1 MTERKEILD
10 KIWDELTLGL
20 NSGRHPFHIFSVSTV
35 KNNKPDS
42 RTVVLRAVE
51 KENKS
56 ISFHTDLRSKKVLQI
71 KESEN
76 ICALFYDKDSK
87 IQLRIYG
94 SASKE
99 TNSLL
104 IKEKWNSS
112 KEMSKLCYLNKIS
125 PGEVINESKDYLY
138 GKEELNNIEL
148 GIKNFSI
155 INIKISQIDWLSLN
169 HEGHQRML
177 INYTSNNKIEFD
189 WVAP

>member
-20 NSGRHPFHIFSVSTV
+20 NSGKHPFHIFSVSTV

-99 TNSLL
+99 TDSLL

-112 KEMSKLCYLNKIS
+112 KEMSKLCYLNKIP

>member
-20 NSGRHPFHIFSVSTV
+20 NSGKHPFHIFSVSTV

-42 RTVVLRAVE
+42 RTVVLRGVE

-99 TNSLL
+99 TDSLL

-112 KEMSKLCYLNKIS
+112 KEMSKLCYLNKIP

>member
-20 NSGRHPFHIFSVSTV
+20 NSGKHPFHIFSVSTV

>member
-1 MTERKEILD
+1 MTEKEEILD
-10 KIWDELTLGL
+10 KIWDELILGL
-20 NSGRHPFHIFSVSTV
+20 NSGKHPFHIFTVSTV

-42 RTVVLRAVE
+42 RSVVLRTVD

-56 ISFHTDLRSKKVLQI
+56 ISFHTDLRSKKILQI

-125 PGEVINESKDYLY
+125 PGEVINEPKDYLY

>member
-1 MTERKEILD
+1 MTEKKEILD

-99 TNSLL
+99 TDSLI

-112 KEMSKLCYLNKIS
+112 KEMSKLCYLNKIPPS
-125 PGEVINESKDYLY
+125 EVINESKDYLY

>member
-20 NSGRHPFHIFSVSTV
+20 NSGKHPFHIFSVSTV

-99 TNSLL
+99 TDSLL

-138 GKEELNNIEL
+138 GKEELNNVEL

-169 HEGHQRML
+169 HEGHQRMI

>member
-1 MTERKEILD
+1 MTEKEEILD
-10 KIWDELTLGL
+10 KIWDELILGL
-20 NSGRHPFHIFSVSTV
+20 NSGKHPFHIFTVSTV

-42 RTVVLRAVE
+42 RSVVLRTVD

-56 ISFHTDLRSKKVLQI
+56 ISFHTDLRSKKILQI

-94 SASKE
+94 SMSME

-125 PGEVINESKDYLY
+125 PGEVINEPKDYLY

-177 INYTSNNKIEFD
+177 INYTSNNKIDFD

>member
-20 NSGRHPFHIFSVSTV
+20 NSGKHPFHIFSVSTV

-99 TNSLL
+99 TDSHL

-112 KEMSKLCYLNKIS
+112 KEMSKLCYLNKIP
-125 PGEVINESKDYLY
+125 PGEVINESKDYFY

>member
-20 NSGRHPFHIFSVSTV
+20 NSGKHPFHIFSVSTV

-56 ISFHTDLRSKKVLQI
+56 ISFHTDLRSKKFLQI

-99 TNSLL
+99 TDSLL

-112 KEMSKLCYLNKIS
+112 KEMSKLCYLNKIP

>member
-20 NSGRHPFHIFSVSTV
+20 NSGKHPFHIFSVSTV

-76 ICALFYDKDSK
+76 ICALFYDKDTK

-99 TNSLL
+99 TDSLL

-155 INIKISQIDWLSLN
+155 INIKISKIDWLSLN

>member
-1 MTERKEILD
+1 MTEKEGILD
-10 KIWDELTLGL
+10 KIWNELILGL
-20 NSGRHPFHIFSVSTV
+20 NSGKHPFHIFTVSTV

-42 RTVVLRAVE
+42 RSVVLRTVD

-56 ISFHTDLRSKKVLQI
+56 ISFHTDLRSKKILQI

-94 SASKE
+94 SAIKE

-125 PGEVINESKDYLY
+125 PGEVINEPKDYLY
-138 GKEELNNIEL
+138 GKEELNNIKL

-177 INYTSNNKIEFD
+177 INYTSNNKIDFD

>member
-1 MTERKEILD
+1 MTEKEGILD
-10 KIWDELTLGL
+10 KIWNELILGL
-20 NSGRHPFHIFSVSTV
+20 NSGKHPFHIFTVSTV

-42 RTVVLRAVE
+42 RSVVLRGVD

-56 ISFHTDLRSKKVLQI
+56 ISFHTDLRSKKILQI

-76 ICALFYDKDSK
+76 ICALFYDKDTK

-99 TNSLL
+99 TDSLL

-125 PGEVINESKDYLY
+125 PGEVINEPKDYLY

-177 INYTSNNKIEFD
+177 INYTSNNKIDFD

>member
-1 MTERKEILD
+1 MTEKEEILD
-10 KIWDELTLGL
+10 KIWDELILGL
-20 NSGRHPFHIFSVSTV
+20 NSGKHPFHIFTVSTV

-42 RTVVLRAVE
+42 RSVVLRGVD

-56 ISFHTDLRSKKVLQI
+56 ISFHTDLRSKKILQI

-94 SASKE
+94 SAIKE

-125 PGEVINESKDYLY
+125 PGEVINEPKDYLY

>member
-20 NSGRHPFHIFSVSTV
+20 NSGKHPFHIFSVSTV

-99 TNSLL
+99 SDSLL

-112 KEMSKLCYLNKIS
+112 KEMSKLCYLNKIPPS
-125 PGEVINESKDYLY
+125 EVINESKDYLY

-177 INYTSNNKIEFD
+177 INYTSSNKIEFD

>member
-1 MTERKEILD
+1 MTEKKEILD
-10 KIWDELTLGL
+10 KIWDELILGL
-20 NSGRHPFHIFSVSTV
+20 NSGKHPFHIFSVSTV

-42 RTVVLRAVE
+42 RSVVLRAVE

-56 ISFHTDLRSKKVLQI
+56 ISFHTDLRSKKVPQI

-94 SASKE
+94 TASKE

-125 PGEVINESKDYLY
+125 PGAVINEPKDYLY
-138 GKEELNNIEL
+138 GKKELNNIEL

-177 INYTSNNKIEFD
+177 INYTSNNNIEFD

>member
-20 NSGRHPFHIFSVSTV
+20 NSGKHPFHIFSVSTV

-112 KEMSKLCYLNKIS
+112 KEMSKLCYLNKIPPS
-125 PGEVINESKDYLY
+125 EVINESKDYLY

>member
-1 MTERKEILD
+1 MTEKEEILD
-10 KIWDELTLGL
+10 KIWNELILGL
-20 NSGRHPFHIFSVSTV
+20 NSGKHPFHIFTVSTV

-42 RTVVLRAVE
+42 RSVVLRGVD

-56 ISFHTDLRSKKVLQI
+56 ISFHTDLRSKKILQI

-99 TNSLL
+99 KNSLL

-125 PGEVINESKDYLY
+125 PGEVINEPKDYLY
-138 GKEELNNIEL
+138 GKEELNNIKL

>member
-10 KIWDELTLGL
+10 KIWNELTLGL
-20 NSGRHPFHIFSVSTV
+20 NSGKHPFHIFSVSTV

-76 ICALFYDKDSK
+76 ICALFYDKDTK

-99 TNSLL
+99 TDSLL

-112 KEMSKLCYLNKIS
+112 KEMSKLCYLNKIP

>member
-20 NSGRHPFHIFSVSTV
+20 NSGKHPFHIFSVSTV

-42 RTVVLRAVE
+42 RTVVLRAVD

-76 ICALFYDKDSK
+76 ICALFYDKDTK

-99 TNSLL
+99 TDSLL

-125 PGEVINESKDYLY
+125 PSEVINESKDYLY
-138 GKEELNNIEL
+138 GKEELNNVEL